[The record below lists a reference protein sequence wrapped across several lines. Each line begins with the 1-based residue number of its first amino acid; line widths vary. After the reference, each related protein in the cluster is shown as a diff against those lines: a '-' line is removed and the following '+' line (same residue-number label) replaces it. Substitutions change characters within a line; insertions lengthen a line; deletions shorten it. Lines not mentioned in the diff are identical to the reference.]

1 MDSINNQPVDSAN
14 EGILVCGLGALGQ
27 ACLSSLM
34 AFNLPIRCLDRKS
47 PKWTD
52 LALGRALAEVT
63 FIGDMR
69 NPESLLEAGVATA
82 RAVLLLSQDS
92 GVNLEAALQVRL
104 LNPKAQ
110 LVVRSSKGSSGLENQ
125 LQARLPGLVIVDP
138 QLLTAGVFA
147 NALRPDGTEAAFDVE
162 GELFVVRS
170 IVQQQAAS
178 RDLFDQ
184 LGRMQRLVQWFPAGE
199 APAGP
204 AASGWWNLD
213 TKPAA
218 GDRLLWLELA
228 STLKT
233 RPRYRHKRLSIWWAQ
248 LRLLWEGVCDALLR
262 LQQRRNSLLA
272 WGLISLLLLLLI
284 GSFLFGAGSPLRGL
298 MLTLALLKGEYLDA
312 FSFIINGANSELT
325 PAHFPLAALALIY
338 ALGGTLL
345 TAWLVALI
353 LDRLL
358 AARIGSQEP
367 KPLAAATPYVLL
379 LDGGLLATRL
389 RQQLRLQK
397 FQVVQV
403 QSTGGE
409 EKFQAE
415 AYESLDRALKALR
428 HCHCQAVGVLSD
440 DLMANLS
447 VALELQQK
455 WPDVRLAVRSH
466 SLSQSSNFNALF
478 EGMQVIN
485 PLEVAADAVVATALG
500 ERVRG
505 VLRLAEENLLIID
518 YKITSS
524 DTLNGLSLGTVAGG
538 YGLIPLVLIGYGAIK
553 PIALPNPERILQP
566 GDRLVV
572 LAGLNA
578 LRQVEAGQ
586 LKKRCWMLEIRGM
599 RPNAP
604 IFDIQVAL
612 ARYLGASPGEMAAY
626 LDCKLAPQLTPSI
639 YQVPGRLLEQA
650 LKRLGVN
657 CELVP
662 ANHCD

>member
-1 MDSINNQPVDSAN
+1 MLPSQPALTAPD
-14 EGILVCGLGALGQ
+14 GIVVCGLGGLGQ
-27 ACLSSLM
+27 ACLSSLL
-34 AFNLPIRCLDRKS
+34 AFKLQIRCIDREP
-47 PKWTD
+47 PKWVD
-52 LALGRALAEVT
+52 LAQGKRLVDVT
-63 FIGDMR
+63 LLGDMR
-69 NPESLLEAGVATA
+69 NPEVLIEAGVASA

-110 LVVRSSKGSSGLENQ
+110 LVVRSSGGSSSLERQ
-125 LQARLPGLVIVDP
+125 LQDRLPGLAIVDP
-138 QLLTAGVFA
+138 HLLTAGIFA

-170 IVQQQAAS
+170 TLQQQAAS

-184 LGRMQRLVQWFPAGE
+184 LSRLQRLVQWFPIDG
-199 APAGP
+199 APGGP
-204 AASGWWNLD
+204 PASGWWNLD
-213 TKPAA
+213 AKPAA

-228 STLKT
+228 STLET
-233 RPRYRHKRLSIWWAQ
+233 RPRSHRGQWAV
-248 LRLLWEGVCDALLR
+248 LWARFRLLFESCQEATER
-262 LQQRRNSLLA
+262 LKDRRNSLLS
-272 WGLISLLLLLLI
+272 WGLLSLLLLLFV
-284 GSFLFGAGSPLRGL
+284 GSFLFGNASPLRGL

-312 FSFIINGANSELT
+312 FSFIISGSNNELS

-358 AARIGSQEP
+358 AARIGNQEP
-367 KPLAAATPYVLL
+367 KPMVAGTPYVLL
-379 LDGGLLATRL
+379 LDGGPLAARL
-389 RQQLRLQK
+389 EQQLRLQK
-397 FQVVQV
+397 FQVVRV
-403 QSTGGE
+403 QE
-409 EKFQAE
+409 NKPEPL
-415 AYESLDRALKALR
+415 AYPSLDRALRSLR
-428 HCHCQAVGVLSD
+428 HCRCQAVGVLSE

-447 VALELQQK
+447 VALELQQR
-455 WPDVRLAVRSH
+455 WPGVRLAVRSH

-505 VLRLAEENLLIID
+505 VLRLAEENLLITD
-518 YKITSS
+518 YKVNSS
-524 DTLNGLSLGTVAGG
+524 DTLQGLSLGTVAGG

-553 PIALPNPERILQP
+553 PIALPNPERVLQL

-572 LAGLNA
+572 LASLAA
-578 LRQVEAGQ
+578 LRQVEAGN
-586 LKKRCWMLEIRGM
+586 LKKRCWCLELRSL

-604 IFDIQVAL
+604 IFEVQIAL
-612 ARYLGASPGEMAAY
+612 ARYLGSVPGDMSKYVDLEHGAQRT
-626 LDCKLAPQLTPSI
+626 APL

-650 LKRLGVN
+650 LKRLGVD
-657 CELVP
+657 CELVD
-662 ANHCD
+662 ATTCEA

>member
-1 MDSINNQPVDSAN
+1 MPSSQPALTAPD
-14 EGILVCGLGALGQ
+14 GIVVCGLGGLGQ
-27 ACLSSLM
+27 ACLSSLL
-34 AFNLPIRCLDRKS
+34 AFNLPIRCIDREP
-47 PKWTD
+47 PKWVD
-52 LALGRALAEVT
+52 LAQGKRLLDVT
-63 FIGDMR
+63 LLGDMR
-69 NPESLLEAGVATA
+69 NPEVLIEAGVASA

-110 LVVRSSKGSSGLENQ
+110 LVVRSSGGSSSLERQ
-125 LQARLPGLVIVDP
+125 LQDRLPGLAIVDP
-138 QLLTAGVFA
+138 QLLTAGIFA

-170 IVQQQAAS
+170 TLQQQAAS

-184 LGRMQRLVQWFPAGE
+184 LSRLQRLVQWFPIDG
-199 APAGP
+199 APGGP
-204 AASGWWNLD
+204 PASGWWNLD
-213 TKPAA
+213 AKPAA

-228 STLKT
+228 STLET
-233 RPRYRHKRLSIWWAQ
+233 RPRAHRGQWAV
-248 LRLLWEGVCDALLR
+248 LWARFRLLFESCQEAIER
-262 LQQRRNSLLA
+262 LKDRRNSLLS
-272 WGLISLLLLLLI
+272 WGLLSLLLLLFV
-284 GSFLFGAGSPLRGL
+284 GSFLFGNASPLRGL

-312 FSFIINGANSELT
+312 FSFIISGSNNELS

-358 AARIGSQEP
+358 AARIGNQEP
-367 KPLAAATPYVLL
+367 KPMVAGTPYVLL
-379 LDGGLLATRL
+379 LDGGPLAARL
-389 RQQLRLQK
+389 EQQLRLQK
-397 FQVVQV
+397 FQVVRV
-403 QSTGGE
+403 QE
-409 EKFQAE
+409 NKPEPL
-415 AYESLDRALKALR
+415 AYPSLDRALRSLR
-428 HCHCQAVGVLSD
+428 HCRCQAVGVLSE

-447 VALELQQK
+447 VALELQQR
-455 WPDVRLAVRSH
+455 WPGVRLAVRSH

-505 VLRLAEENLLIID
+505 VLRLAEENLLITD
-518 YKITSS
+518 YKVNSS
-524 DTLNGLSLGTVAGG
+524 DTLQGLSLGTVAGG

-553 PIALPNPERILQP
+553 PIALPNPERVLQL

-572 LAGLNA
+572 LASLAA
-578 LRQVEAGQ
+578 LRQVEAGN
-586 LKKRCWMLEIRGM
+586 LKKRCWCLELRSL

-604 IFDIQVAL
+604 IFEVQIAL
-612 ARYLGASPGEMAAY
+612 ARYLGSVPGDMAKYVDLEHGAQRT
-626 LDCKLAPQLTPSI
+626 APL

-650 LKRLGVN
+650 LKRLGVD
-657 CELVP
+657 CELVD
-662 ANHCD
+662 ATTCEA

>member
-1 MDSINNQPVDSAN
+1 
-14 EGILVCGLGALGQ
+14 
-27 ACLSSLM
+27 
-34 AFNLPIRCLDRKS
+34 
-47 PKWTD
+47 
-52 LALGRALAEVT
+52 
-63 FIGDMR
+63 
-69 NPESLLEAGVATA
+69 
-82 RAVLLLSQDS
+82 
-92 GVNLEAALQVRL
+92 
-104 LNPKAQ
+104 
-110 LVVRSSKGSSGLENQ
+110 
-125 LQARLPGLVIVDP
+125 
-138 QLLTAGVFA
+138 
-147 NALRPDGTEAAFDVE
+147 
-162 GELFVVRS
+162 
-170 IVQQQAAS
+170 
-178 RDLFDQ
+178 
-184 LGRMQRLVQWFPAGE
+184 
-199 APAGP
+199 
-204 AASGWWNLD
+204 
-213 TKPAA
+213 
-218 GDRLLWLELA
+218 
-228 STLKT
+228 
-233 RPRYRHKRLSIWWAQ
+233 
-248 LRLLWEGVCDALLR
+248 LLWERVCDALLR

-284 GSFLFGAGSPLRGL
+284 GGFLFGAGSPLRGL

-312 FSFIINGANSELT
+312 FSFIINGANSELI

-662 ANHCD
+662 ANHCDS